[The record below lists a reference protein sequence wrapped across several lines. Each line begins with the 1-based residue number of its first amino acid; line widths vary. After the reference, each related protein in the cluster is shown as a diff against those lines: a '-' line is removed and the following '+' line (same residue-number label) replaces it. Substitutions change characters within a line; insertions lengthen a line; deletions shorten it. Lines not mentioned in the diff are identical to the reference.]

1 MWRAA
6 YSETLGLKPKQK
18 KPRAKWR
25 QKQIVWWWQQLS
37 MYSVGGL
44 ESDLHYYIGAF
55 TAVRTVKAV
64 APPEDNYAE
73 LSDI

>member
-1 MWRAA
+1 MKTQTKE
-6 YSETLGLKPKQK
+6 SEVETETDCVVVATTK
-18 KPRAKWR
+18 
-25 QKQIVWWWQQLS
+25 
-37 MYSVGGL
+37 YSVGGL